1 MSHLRK
7 QGARIHS
14 LLVAMM
20 VLVACW
26 TIDGGLVEDVPQ
38 RVSTGPSHFSY
49 PPNCS
54 EIAKPK
60 DQVYCVTGELDLGLK
75 WLINIDM
82 FLFDVFDPI
91 KTVLFGINATINK
104 GIPEALEVRTAGC
117 ATPVLSDA
125 IKVLNIEQG
134 VTVCTSQGGPGKC
147 NPETKSCVAP
157 FNVSGYLGI
166 YNNRSLWLKWPFTYE
181 AYAWAKP
188 HFDMGINATY
198 TITGGDPDIIQF
210 SLSFIDT
217 IHSVNGSILTWQI
230 INGGSWDTYTT
241 RFGHNYHNWTI
252 ANKTIQLQPPE

>member
-1 MSHLRK
+1 MKVIHL
-7 QGARIHS
+7 A
-14 LLVAMM
+14 VAMM
-20 VLVACW
+20 ALVACG
-26 TIDGGLVEDVPQ
+26 TIDGGLVEDVPL
-38 RVSTGPSHFSY
+38 RVLAGPSHFSY

-54 EIAKPK
+54 ETAKPK

-147 NPETKSCVAP
+147 
-157 FNVSGYLGI
+157 
-166 YNNRSLWLKWPFTYE
+166 YE

-188 HFDMGINATY
+188 HFDMGINGTY
-198 TITGGDPDIIQF
+198 TITGGDPDVIQF

-217 IHSVNGSILTWQI
+217 IRSVNGSVLTWQI
-230 INGGSWDTYTT
+230 FNGGSWDMYTK
-241 RFGHNYHNWTI
+241 RAGHNYHNWTI
-252 ANKTIQLQPPE
+252 VNKTIQLQPPK

>member
-1 MSHLRK
+1 MSLCVYWLALPTSPTLRTA
-7 QGARIHS
+7 QRS
-14 LLVAMM
+14 LS
-20 VLVACW
+20 
-26 TIDGGLVEDVPQ
+26 Q
-38 RVSTGPSHFSY
+38 
-49 PPNCS
+49 
-54 EIAKPK
+54 K

-147 NPETKSCVAP
+147 
-157 FNVSGYLGI
+157 I
-166 YNNRSLWLKWPFTYE
+166 YNNRSLWFKWPFTYE

-188 HFDMGINATY
+188 HFDMGINGTY
-198 TITGGDPDIIQF
+198 TITGGR
-210 SLSFIDT
+210 S
-217 IHSVNGSILTWQI
+217 
-230 INGGSWDTYTT
+230 
-241 RFGHNYHNWTI
+241 
-252 ANKTIQLQPPE
+252 